1 MRLFQEEKNKN
12 GVKLLAQANHETN
25 TNIAYDPANQRR
37 VNLVN
42 FQYTHL
48 SRVYSAV
55 CASIGI

>member
-12 GVKLLAQANHETN
+12 GVKLLAQANHEIN

-37 VNLVN
+37 VNLIN

>member
-12 GVKLLAQANHETN
+12 GVKLLAQANHEIN
-25 TNIAYDPANQRR
+25 TNIAYDPAKQRR